1 MQFYRNHI
9 HGLEGVGTSLQD
21 MPHRIATDCQD
32 RAGIS
37 CMLAGLIHPFDVI
50 RIEQHRELVN
60 IYSGEYS
67 KPDCNLH
74 EAISIALVPPNI
86 KSLRQPYLE
95 AFMTQ
100 YPEMLNQWRPQGD

>member
-60 IYSGEYS
+60 IYSGEYG

-74 EAISIALVPPNI
+74 EAIST
-86 KSLRQPYLE
+86 QYQEPYLE

-100 YPEMLNQWRPQGD
+100 YPERVNQ

>member
-32 RAGIS
+32 RAGIR

-60 IYSGEYS
+60 IYSGEYG

-74 EAISIALVPPNI
+74 EAIST
-86 KSLRQPYLE
+86 QYQEPYLGG
-95 AFMTQ
+95 FMTQ
-100 YPEMLNQWRPQGD
+100 YQERVNQ

>member
-1 MQFYRNHI
+1 M
-9 HGLEGVGTSLQD
+9 GTSLQD

-60 IYSGEYS
+60 IYSGEYG

-74 EAISIALVPPNI
+74 EAIST
-86 KSLRQPYLE
+86 QYQEPYLE
-95 AFMTQ
+95 GFMTQ
-100 YPEMLNQWRPQGD
+100 YPERVNQ